1 MIHPSATL
9 KTIYFGFE
17 KIKTA
22 LKLTFEVIQK
32 VCNAKI
38 NQFYPPNPPFV
49 MLRNADKIVS
59 PPYVT

>member
-38 NQFYPPNPPFV
+38 NQFYPPNPP
-49 MLRNADKIVS
+49 LCNA
-59 PPYVT
+59 P